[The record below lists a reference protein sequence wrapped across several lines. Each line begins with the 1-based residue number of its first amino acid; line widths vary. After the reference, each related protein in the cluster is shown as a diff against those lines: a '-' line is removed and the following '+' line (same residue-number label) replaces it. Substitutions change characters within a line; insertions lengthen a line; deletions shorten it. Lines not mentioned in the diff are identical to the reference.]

1 MKLRIS
7 ELLDDYDVENMSVEA
22 DSGLDIG
29 RVERLAMAKCAPA
42 KQRGMRRGLRVGL
55 IAAAAVLLLGVAA
68 VAAYGWSLGDR
79 VVTTMPEQENVLGE
93 TMAQFSAVGGVTA
106 ETMESDDAAAALTGS
121 GSEHAALEEWMAYL
135 SEEHDI
141 DSYQRLE
148 DDDMVGE
155 IYGIGYQEMK
165 NELERIAERY
175 DLRLIQDGE
184 LSIGTAIYD
193 AVDVSSL
200 VAWPITANEYEAQ
213 NSNAWVY
220 DDGSFCFQ
228 MYVDMPEGI
237 SDGEKD
243 MLFFRMHC
251 AKKGTLYAATE
262 GGGELADYQTEGYTT
277 ATGTSVEL
285 ALGKWYSMI
294 FAELD
299 DCYVTIHV
307 SGGYEPSEYLP
318 YLDMADLEQIAE
330 AFDLTQLG

>member
-7 ELLDDYDVENMSVEA
+7 ELLDDYDVKNMSVEA

-42 KQRGMRRGLRVGL
+42 KRRGARRGLRVGL

-79 VVTTMPEQENVLGE
+79 VVTTMPEWENVLGE

-106 ETMESDDAAAALTGS
+106 EAAESDGAAVALTGS
-121 GSEHAALEEWMAYL
+121 GSEHAALEEWMAYYTGD
-135 SEEHDI
+135 HDLGA
-141 DSYQRLE
+141 SQELA

-155 IYGIGYQEMK
+155 IYMIDYQAEK
-165 NELERIAERY
+165 DELERVAAEY

-184 LSIGTAIYD
+184 LSVGTDIYD
-193 AVDVSSL
+193 ALDVSSL

-213 NSNAWVY
+213 SSNAWVY

-228 MYVDMPEGI
+228 MRVDMPEGI

-251 AKKGTLYAATE
+251 ARKGTLYAATE

-299 DCYVTIHV
+299 DCYVTIHI

-330 AFDLTQLG
+330 AFDFTQLG

>member
-7 ELLDDYDVENMSVEA
+7 ELLDDYDVKNMSVEA

-42 KQRGMRRGLRVGL
+42 KRRGARRGLRVGL

-79 VVTTMPEQENVLGE
+79 VVTTMPERENVLGE

-106 ETMESDDAAAALTGS
+106 EAAESDGAAVALTGS
-121 GSEHAALEEWMAYL
+121 GSEHAALEEWMAYYTGD
-135 SEEHDI
+135 HDLGA
-141 DSYQRLE
+141 SQELA

-155 IYGIGYQEMK
+155 IYMIDYQAEK
-165 NELERIAERY
+165 DELERVAAEY

-184 LSIGTAIYD
+184 LSVGTDIYD
-193 AVDVSSL
+193 ALDVSSL

-213 NSNAWVY
+213 TSNAWVY

-228 MYVDMPEGI
+228 MRVDMPEGI

-251 AKKGTLYAATE
+251 ARKGTLYAATE

-299 DCYVTIHV
+299 DCYVTIHI

-330 AFDLTQLG
+330 AFDFTQLG